1 VVGEGRHDAGR
12 ISQAGRAERRR
23 HPAELGVVERLP
35 DVRRVIGVV
44 RQHDA
49 GRVLVIAQREEQV
62 LLRLER
68 RVARGVEDLIEAMVQ
83 K

>member
-1 VVGEGRHDAGR
+1 
-12 ISQAGRAERRR
+12 
-23 HPAELGVVERLP
+23 
-35 DVRRVIGVV
+35 
-44 RQHDA
+44 
-49 GRVLVIAQREEQV
+49 VLVIAQREEQV